1 MYISDV
7 FERIQGLA
15 RQAIEELKK
24 HGLKFH
30 KDGTFKWT
38 STQTCDYLRDPNT
51 PEYVR
56 LTCFALEMRGYIRV
70 DNASL
75 EKYSLALLLVVGFSL
90 DQPDDVRRHA
100 LAVLR

>member
-1 MYISDV
+1 M
-7 FERIQGLA
+7 A
-15 RQAIEELKK
+15 
-24 HGLKFH
+24 
-30 KDGTFKWT
+30 
-38 STQTCDYLRDPNT
+38 NT
-51 PEYVR
+51 PPAQRKPKKKANPPKAKKDITQV
-56 LTCFALEMRGYIRV
+56 LRV